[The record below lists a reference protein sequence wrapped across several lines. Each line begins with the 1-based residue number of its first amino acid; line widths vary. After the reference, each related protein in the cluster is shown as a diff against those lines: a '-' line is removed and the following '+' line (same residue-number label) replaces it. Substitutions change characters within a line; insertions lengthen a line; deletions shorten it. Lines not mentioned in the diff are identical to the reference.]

1 MRMRYE
7 MKYQFSKNQKGATAA
22 EFTMVFA
29 IFWLLFMT
37 IFDFGRMLFDFNKA
51 AKATELGVR
60 LAVVSDIV
68 ATGLQGYDGLGA
80 AGGNGL
86 PVPIAAINPNPV
98 ICNSDGCNGYG
109 PLDTAAFNLIL
120 SRMQALDSHIQAE
133 NLEIIYQHIGLGFSG
148 NPFGPD
154 IAPLVTVRL
163 RNMTFDFIL
172 PGFQTVSQW
181 TMPSFT
187 STLTGEDLSS
197 S

>member
-1 MRMRYE
+1 MRTEYYRIL
-7 MKYQFSKNQKGATAA
+7 KNQKGTTAV
-22 EFTMVFA
+22 EFAMIVGV
-29 IFWLLFMT
+29 FWLLFMT

-51 AKATELGVR
+51 AKATEMGVR

-68 ATGLQGYDGLGA
+68 AKGLQDYDGLA
-80 AGGNGL
+80 DAGGNGL
-86 PVPIAAINPNPV
+86 SVPIGSIIPNPV

-109 PLDTAAFNLIL
+109 PMDNAAFTAIL
-120 SRMQALDSHIQAE
+120 TRMQSLNSHIQAE
-133 NLEIIYQHIGLGFSG
+133 NLEIIYQHVGLGFAG

-154 IAPLVTVRL
+154 ISPMVTVRL

-181 TMPSFT
+181 AMPSFT